1 MKNKITL
8 IGAAIGILI
17 NLGCSEPNREEK
29 TTLAISR
36 ILFDNADVL
45 YKSEINRMR
54 VAFNHDRRSMIYHY
68 WKEEQF
74 EENGTL
80 FFHLYPYNKSVLPR
94 NREDFGFLNKN
105 LNKDLFVTH
114 DSINYFLV
122 LKMPDYPISK
132 ITTGQFKG
140 GKRSWFINEI
150 LDEKTEFSSRLQ
162 NDDNRLIIKNVA
174 SGAIKFGMHEGLS
187 DELITKFEELLN
199 IQFSK
204 DEIQVTNDYTIYSSA
219 ENKNIAVTSRTVDC
233 NSLTENVSVL
243 KNVAVNDLFQFQTGN
258 GCICLLK
265 SE

>member
-54 VAFNHDRRSMIYHY
+54 VAFNHDRRLIIYHY

-74 EENGTL
+74 VENGTL
-80 FFHLYPYNKSVLPR
+80 FFHLYPYNRSVLPP
-94 NREDFGFLNKN
+94 NREVNGFLNKN
-105 LNKDLFVTH
+105 LNKELFVTH

-140 GKRSWFINEI
+140 GKRNWFINEV
-150 LDEKTEFSSRLQ
+150 LDEKSEINRQYQ
-162 NDDNRLIIKNVA
+162 NEENRLKIRNEA
-174 SGAIKFGMHEGLS
+174 SGAIKFGMHEELS
-187 DELITKFEELLN
+187 DELIIKFEELLN
-199 IQFSK
+199 LQFSK
-204 DEIQVTNDYTIYSSA
+204 DEIQETNEYTIYSSA

-233 NSLTENVSVL
+233 KSLIENVSVL
-243 KNVAVNDLFQFQTGN
+243 KSAVNDDLFQFQNGN

-265 SE
+265 RE